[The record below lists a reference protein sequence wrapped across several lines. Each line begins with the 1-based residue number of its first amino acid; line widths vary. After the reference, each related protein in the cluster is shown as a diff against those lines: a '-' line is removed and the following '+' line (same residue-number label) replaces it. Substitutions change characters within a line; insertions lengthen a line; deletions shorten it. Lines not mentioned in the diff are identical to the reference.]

1 MAGLFADF
9 FVSFMCLIL
18 IALAAILLYK
28 NRRLIKKF
36 ASDPDYGKEWKPSR
50 KTILTR
56 RIEDANAEMD
66 YIDEQEE
73 KQKGGD

>member
-1 MAGLFADF
+1 MAEMFAELVVMLVCIIIIGF
-9 FVSFMCLIL
+9 FV
-18 IALAAILLYK
+18 ILLYK

-73 KQKGGD
+73 K